1 MRGAGDS
8 EEVVTI
14 GNRSEYV
21 RLLCHHLLTYKIEA
35 QTAAV
40 MRGLLSI
47 FPTPLHEVL
56 VLQCPHS
63 ATTAQDVCLQTM
75 RQCLTAHELDI
86 LIAGKLSIDIDDWQ
100 QFTKYDNYTNESPQ
114 VVWFWELLRS
124 WDQDRLSKLLLF
136 VTGGYCHTALPGSR
150 GFSTKHPDGCRGCTF
165 MPDVFA
171 RAHRP
176 HRPDHTCIWGS
187 ASGLASGCGGGSC
200 ALDLWLLQN
209 SGRAHV
215 PVRATSVGM

>member
-1 MRGAGDS
+1 MRGAGGS
-8 EEVVTI
+8 EEVVTT

-21 RLLCHHLLTYKIEA
+21 HMLCHHLLTYKIEA

-86 LIAGKLSIDIDDWQ
+86 LIAGELSIDIDDWQ

-136 VTGGYCHTALPGSR
+136 VTGAVSC
-150 GFSTKHPDGCRGCTF
+150 
-165 MPDVFA
+165 
-171 RAHRP
+171 
-176 HRPDHTCIWGS
+176 
-187 ASGLASGCGGGSC
+187 ASGNIRNERSPVLA
-200 ALDLWLLQN
+200 W
-209 SGRAHV
+209 GRSSIRR
-215 PVRATSVGM
+215 P